1 MVDEEIRKDEARGEV
16 KEIQSVRT
24 CPAVSDFK
32 DGGRGNELRIVG
44 GFWNLRTV
52 LADSQPG
59 SQNLHPADNLN
70 EHGSMFFFSRA
81 S

>member
-24 CPAVSDFK
+24 CPAVSGFK
-32 DGGRGNELRIVG
+32 DGGGGNELRIMG
-44 GFWNLRTV
+44 GFWNLRTA

-59 SQNLHPADNLN
+59 SQNLSPADNVS
-70 EHGSMFFFSRA
+70 EHGSRLFSRA